1 MNEAETTDDQPT
13 PEPETPQPKASGAEG
28 SENTS
33 AADAAPASEPAA
45 TADATA
51 AEESPSTAESVTPET
66 AASDAPSDSPK
77 PAAPAPP
84 PPAPPKAAP
93 KASVEEPR
101 DTIRSINLDGSPDTG
116 EAPQMDWYILKVAF
130 NREDTIA
137 DALRKKVK
145 MEGMEEFFGE
155 IVVPTEDVATFTRD
169 GKRRISKRKLL
180 PGYIMVNM
188 LINDD
193 TWFMCRETGGISDF
207 TGAAGKP
214 MPMEPDD
221 IERFINRP
229 DVDDEEEAPIKIGIP
244 FKVGDRVRVKEGNFE
259 NQEGDVDAVD
269 EANGRITVI
278 INIFGRSVPMEL
290 DHWQVEPL

>member
-1 MNEAETTDDQPT
+1 VNDAETSDDLPT
-13 PEPETPQPKASGAEG
+13 S
-28 SENTS
+28 
-33 AADAAPASEPAA
+33 DAAPASDAAEPDNV
-45 TADATA
+45 TDQADAQETVADSSGDESSTGA
-51 AEESPSTAESVTPET
+51 AAADSV
-66 AASDAPSDSPK
+66 PK
-77 PAAPAPP
+77 PP
-84 PPAPPKAAP
+84 PPKAPPKA
-93 KASVEEPR
+93 KVEEPR

-116 EAPQMDWYILKVAF
+116 EAPKMDWYILKVAF

-214 MPMEPDD
+214 MPMEPSD

-229 DVDDEEEAPIKIGIP
+229 EVDDEEEAPIKIGIP

>member
-1 MNEAETTDDQPT
+1 MNDAETTDDKPKSDPGDAAQAIEAAEQVDA
-13 PEPETPQPKASGAEG
+13 PEQEG
-28 SENTS
+28 S
-33 AADAAPASEPAA
+33 
-45 TADATA
+45 
-51 AEESPSTAESVTPET
+51 PET
-66 AASDAPSDSPK
+66 ASPEASNSEASSSEAADTDTAPEVP
-77 PAAPAPP
+77 PVAPP
-84 PPAPPKAAP
+84 PPAPPKAAA
-93 KASVEEPR
+93 KANVDEPR
-101 DTIRSINLDGSPDTG
+101 DTIRSINLDGSPDLG

-137 DALRKKVK
+137 EALRKKVR
-145 MEGMEEFFGE
+145 MEDMGEFFGE

-214 MPMEPDD
+214 MPMEPSD

-229 DVDDEEEAPIKIGIP
+229 EVDDEEEAPIKIGIP